1 MTSAGNEL
9 GSLRLPV
16 RTVELC
22 KEFQEEAHS
31 VALHPTALFVL
42 VGFSDK
48 LRLMS
53 VLVND
58 IRLFR
63 EFTVR
68 GCRQVSCPCACA
80 CT

>member
-1 MTSAGNEL
+1 MD
-9 GSLRLPV
+9 
-16 RTVELC
+16 LC

-48 LRLMS
+48 LRLMNI
-53 VLVND
+53 LVND
-58 IRLFR
+58 IRTFK

-68 GCRQVSCPCACA
+68 GCRQVSCACLRTCARA
-80 CT
+80 LNRQKYATLHL